1 MPAFPLRSNFRL
13 DILRGNGGLTIVLE
27 GDFDGSAAWEGVNT
41 ILNQATKS
49 GPVDIDTR
57 GLRRIAP
64 FGATLL
70 RNLLAVEIPFHERV
84 RIDGAPLHEAMRA
97 DHPLLAPHPAAA
109 GRIGGR
115 VGSRASNARAA

>member
-1 MPAFPLRSNFRL
+1 MQSNFRL

-27 GDFDGSAAWEGVNT
+27 GDFDGSAAWEVVNT

-70 RNLLAVEIPFHERV
+70 RNLLAMEIPFPDRL
-84 RIDGAPLHEAMRA
+84 RIDGTPLRLAMVAGHRILSESMAPK
-97 DHPLLAPHPAAA
+97 A
-109 GRIGGR
+109 GRTGGR
-115 VGSRASNARAA
+115 VGSRASIC